1 MSGFCRFKKIIMIQ
15 SNTILNVADNS
26 GAKKVN
32 CITVLGGYKRK
43 TATVGDVIVASI
55 KEVKRQG
62 KGQVSKVQK
71 GEVVRCVVV
80 RTKKGKQ
87 TLSGL
92 QHVFSDNAVVL
103 IDTNKNPI
111 GTRVLGPVTEKLKKA
126 GFGKI
131 INLSSFSAF

>member
-1 MSGFCRFKKIIMIQ
+1 MIQ
-15 SNTILNVADNS
+15 SSTILNVADNS

-43 TATVGDVIVASI
+43 TATVGDVIVASVQ
-55 KEVKRQG
+55 EVRRQG

-92 QHVFSDNAVVL
+92 QHAFSDNAVVL
-103 IDTNKNPI
+103 IDANKNPI

-126 GFGKI
+126 GFEKV
-131 INLSSFSAF
+131 INLASFSAF

>member
-1 MSGFCRFKKIIMIQ
+1 LPPQKITMIQ
-15 SNTILNVADNS
+15 SSTILNVADNS

-43 TATVGDVIVASI
+43 TATVGDVIVASVQ
-55 KEVKRQG
+55 EVRRQG

-92 QHVFSDNAVVL
+92 QHAFSDNAVVL
-103 IDTNKNPI
+103 IDANKNPI

-126 GFGKI
+126 GFGKV
-131 INLSSFSAF
+131 INLASFSAF

>member
-1 MSGFCRFKKIIMIQ
+1 MIQ
-15 SNTILNVADNS
+15 SSTILNVADNS

-43 TATVGDVIVASI
+43 TATVGDVIVASVQ
-55 KEVKRQG
+55 EVRRQG

-92 QHVFSDNAVVL
+92 QHAFSDNAVVL
-103 IDTNKNPI
+103 IDANKNPI

-126 GFGKI
+126 GFRKV
-131 INLSSFSAF
+131 INLASFSAF

>member
-1 MSGFCRFKKIIMIQ
+1 MGR
-15 SNTILNVADNS
+15 
-26 GAKKVN
+26 
-32 CITVLGGYKRK
+32 GG
-43 TATVGDVIVASI
+43 VQ
-55 KEVKRQG
+55 EVRRQG

-92 QHVFSDNAVVL
+92 QHAFSDNAVVL
-103 IDTNKNPI
+103 IDANKNPI

-126 GFGKI
+126 GFGKV
-131 INLSSFSAF
+131 INLASFSAF